1 MLYKIFTYL
10 TFQLKLKIYKS
21 LSFGFFMLY
30 LIGLG
35 LNAHSISKEGMT
47 ILKTCKKI
55 YLENYTVD
63 FPYPLAELEDVIDK
77 KLHLAD
83 REKVESLEI
92 VDEAKK
98 MDVAL
103 LIYGSPLTATT
114 HISLIQEAKVVR
126 IKYKIIYNA
135 SIIDAVAETGLQL
148 YKFGKIASI
157 PKWNPKKNFTPDSFM
172 EIIQQNISMN
182 AHSLILCDIGLD
194 FQEALKQL
202 EKSAEN
208 YKIELKEKKI
218 VVCQALGTNRSKI
231 FYRNFEELRE
241 LEEIK
246 KPYSII
252 IPSKLHFLEKEML
265 ETYE

>member
-1 MLYKIFTYL
+1 
-10 TFQLKLKIYKS
+10 
-21 LSFGFFMLY
+21 MLY

-35 LNAHSISKEGMT
+35 LNAHSISKEGMN

-63 FPYPLAELEDVIDK
+63 FPYPLAELEDIIQK
-77 KLHLAD
+77 KIISAD
-83 REKVESLEI
+83 REKVESFEI
-92 VDEAKK
+92 VDEAEK

-114 HISLIQEAKVVR
+114 HISLIQEAKAAG

-148 YKFGKIASI
+148 YKFGKIASM
-157 PKWNPKKNFTPDSFM
+157 PKWNSKENFMPESFM
-172 EIIQQNISMN
+172 EIIQQNMSMK

-194 FQEALKQL
+194 FQDALRQL
-202 EKSAEN
+202 EISAKN
-208 YKIELKEKKI
+208 KNIKIDKI
-218 VVCQALGTNRSKI
+218 LLCQALGTNRSKI
-231 FYRNFEELRE
+231 FYRNLEEAKE

-265 ETYE
+265 DGYE

>member
-1 MLYKIFTYL
+1 
-10 TFQLKLKIYKS
+10 
-21 LSFGFFMLY
+21 MLY

-35 LNAHSISKEGMT
+35 LNAHSISKEGIN

-63 FPYPLAELEDVIDK
+63 FPYPINELDDIIQK
-77 KLHLAD
+77 KIISAD

-92 VDEAKK
+92 VNESKK

-114 HISLIQEAKVVR
+114 HISLIQEAKILG

-148 YKFGKIASI
+148 YKFGKIASM
-157 PKWNPKKNFTPDSFM
+157 PKWNPKENFTPDSFM
-172 EIIQQNISMN
+172 EIIQQNISID
-182 AHSLILCDIGLD
+182 AHTLILCDINLD
-194 FQEALKQL
+194 LQDALNQL
-202 EKSAEN
+202 EKSAEK
-208 YKIELKEKKI
+208 YKIELKEQKI

-231 FYRNFEELRE
+231 FYKKFNELRE

-252 IPSKLHFLEKEML
+252 IPGKLHFLEKEVL
-265 ETYE
+265 EIY

>member
-1 MLYKIFTYL
+1 
-10 TFQLKLKIYKS
+10 
-21 LSFGFFMLY
+21 MLY

-35 LNAHSISKEGMT
+35 LNAYGISKEGLD
-47 ILKTCKKI
+47 IVKKCKRI

-63 FPYPLAELEDVIDK
+63 FPYSIKELEEIIGK
-77 KLHLAD
+77 KIISAD

-114 HISLIQEAKVVR
+114 HISLIQEAKALE
-126 IKYKIIYNA
+126 IKYKIVYSA

-148 YKFGKIASI
+148 YKFGKIASM
-157 PKWNPKKNFTPDSFM
+157 PKWNPEENFAPESFM
-172 EIIQQNISMN
+172 EIIQQNASMK

-194 FQEALKQL
+194 FQEAVSQLK
-202 EKSAEN
+202 KSVEN
-208 YKIELKEKKI
+208 CKFELKEKKI
-218 VVCQALGTNRSKI
+218 VVCQSLGTRRSKI
-231 FYRNFEELRE
+231 FYKSFEELAE
-241 LEEIK
+241 LEDIQ
-246 KPYSII
+246 KPFSII

-265 ETYE
+265 EGYS